1 MMASDRAA
9 FAHRCHERQISMAHL
24 ILMTKI
30 EAQGSMPMTRV
41 AELIGTSLPTATGLV
56 GRMEDR
62 GLVRRE
68 HDDHDRRVVNV
79 RLTPDGLEELSGL
92 HAARRRRI
100 AAAVATLTH
109 AESAQLLASI
119 RKLRAALARVDEQE
133 ATS

>member
-1 MMASDRAA
+1 
-9 FAHRCHERQISMAHL
+9 
-24 ILMTKI
+24 
-30 EAQGSMPMTRV
+30 MPMTRV
-41 AELIGTSLPTATGLV
+41 AELIGISLPTATGLV

-100 AAAVATLTH
+100 AAAAATLTH

>member
-1 MMASDRAA
+1 
-9 FAHRCHERQISMAHL
+9 MAHL

-41 AELIGTSLPTATGLV
+41 AELIGISLPTATGLV

-79 RLTPDGLEELSGL
+79 RLTPDGREELSGL